1 MRSRFGD
8 RAVEEMLRQTEED
21 ADKEILELKT
31 RYERALRAE
40 REGNV
45 QLRGE
50 SGVLKKKFST
60 AIKDGEEHRANIHR
74 WVEALR
80 ADTSCGSLMFLSC
93 L

>member
-1 MRSRFGD
+1 
-8 RAVEEMLRQTEED
+8 MLRQTEED

-31 RYERALRAE
+31 RYEKALRAE

-50 SGVLKKKFST
+50 SGILKKKFST

-74 WVEALR
+74 YARSTKSGRLHLLQGVPSAR
-80 ADTSCGSLMFLSC
+80 ARRLG
-93 L
+93 

>member
-1 MRSRFGD
+1 
-8 RAVEEMLRQTEED
+8 MLRQTEED

-50 SGVLKKKFST
+50 SGILKKKFST

-74 WVEALR
+74 YGLKEVHEPWL
-80 ADTSCGSLMFLSC
+80 
-93 L
+93 

>member
-1 MRSRFGD
+1 
-8 RAVEEMLRQTEED
+8 MLRQTEED

-31 RYERALRAE
+31 RHERALRAE

-50 SGVLKKKFST
+50 SGILKKKFST

-74 WVEALR
+74 YARSTKSGRLQGVPSAR
-80 ADTSCGSLMFLSC
+80 ARRLG
-93 L
+93 

>member
-1 MRSRFGD
+1 MLRLCSLFGD

-74 WVEALR
+74 WVEA
-80 ADTSCGSLMFLSC
+80 DTS
-93 L
+93 